1 MKKFLCLLFSAVIAF
16 SCCTFV
22 CADEAAAEAEAE
34 TLKKLFTAGQ
44 GPEVNGYAIDYVS
57 FSPVKGEDDSRKYPL
72 VIWLHGM
79 SEGAEPG
86 AQIEQN
92 NFPLWASDEMQSRFK
107 GSGGAYLLAARS
119 LEEKG
124 LYWSNE
130 LIVPL
135 KAAIDSFIE
144 ANSEH
149 IDISRIYIGGFSM
162 GGKMTLKTAA
172 SYPNFFAAAFPIC
185 PAHEFTEAEL
195 STLGN
200 MPIWISASKYDV
212 LAGYHTYTADIWD
225 KLMAVSSVKS
235 DCRISVFGRVCY
247 PDGTKTESNHH
258 AWFAVANDMFTYAG
272 GDYYNMETYD
282 GNGNKLTL
290 EYPDGMISWLSS
302 FSKENVKIG
311 EEPSGAVA
319 LEENTIQSFKRM
331 LWPMIRCLFRIAV
344 SEVKGFFA

>member
-1 MKKFLCLLFSAVIAF
+1 MKKFLCLLLSLVMAF
-16 SCCTFV
+16 SCCV
-22 CADEAAAEAEAE
+22 LASADEAQAQVDM
-34 TLKKLFTAGQ
+34 LKTLFTAGQ
-44 GPEVNGYAIDYVS
+44 GPRVNGYAIDYVS
-57 FSPVKGEDDSRKYPL
+57 YSPVKSEADGEKYPL

-79 SEGAEPG
+79 GEGAEPG

-92 NFPLWASDEMQSRFK
+92 NFPLWASEELQSRFK
-107 GSGGAYLLAARS
+107 GTGGAYLLAARS
-119 LEEKG
+119 VEEEG

-130 LIVPL
+130 LIIPL

-144 ANSEH
+144 ANAEH
-149 IDISRIYIGGFSM
+149 IDISRVYIGGFSM
-162 GGKMTLKTAA
+162 GGKMTLKMAA

-185 PAHEFTEAEL
+185 PAHEFTAEEL

-225 KLMAVSSVKS
+225 KLTDISKVKS
-235 DCRISVFGRVCY
+235 DCRISIFGQVCY

-282 GNGNKLTL
+282 ADGNKLTL
-290 EYPDGMISWLSS
+290 EYPDGMISWLSAYS
-302 FSKENVKIG
+302 RDTAKLG
-311 EEPSGAVA
+311 EEPSGAIA

-331 LWPMIRCLFRIAV
+331 LWPMIRCLFRIV
-344 SEVKGFFA
+344 ISEIKGVFN